1 MPFQRVTC
9 LRVLPCIATL
19 VASPFAASEVA
30 AQHSSAAIAQSAY
43 PYVLIPQT
51 VARSGTPWELHLV
64 QTSDEIYVPIGVRK
78 PAGNGPFPMI
88 LIGSGQG
95 RDGMDKIEQAMDRY
109 ETLMTRLVERGYVAA
124 FVSYRNEVPE
134 AYNELS
140 SAQLLADTISGGD
153 RTLRSVPALD
163 SDDHIAI
170 VAHARGLPYTD
181 PDAIG
186 AIGSSH
192 SGEIIMKTAT
202 AHGGLAAAVPA
213 EAAVLEYLAIDVSKA
228 PRDASGTELQLQD
241 KELARRLADADRAM
255 QRVRAVDIPLLIM
268 GREDDHLQG
277 AFALLYEWL
286 AAAGRDARWVSFD
299 HPEHGYA
306 LLGRTP
312 GHESAPDAVQEQAF
326 DVYMAFFDEH
336 LKPH

>member
-1 MPFQRVTC
+1 MTIRRTTC
-9 LRVLPCIATL
+9 WRAIPLIATL
-19 VASPFAASEVA
+19 LAGHLLASAAL
-30 AQHSSAAIAQSAY
+30 AQHGAAAIAQSAY
-43 PYVLIPQT
+43 PYVLIPRT

-64 QTSDEIYVPIGVRK
+64 QTPDEIYVPIGVRK
-78 PAGNGPFPMI
+78 PPGNGPFPMI

-95 RDGMDKIEQAMDRY
+95 RDGMTKIEEAMDRY

-140 SAQLLADTISGGD
+140 SAELLADTVSGGE
-153 RTLRSVPALD
+153 RTLRSRPALD

-181 PDAIG
+181 PNAIG

-213 EAAVLEYLAIDVSKA
+213 EAAVLEYLAIDTSNA

-286 AAAGRDARWVSFD
+286 AAAGRDAKWVSFD
-299 HPEHGYA
+299 HPEHGYV
-306 LLGRTP
+306 LLGRRP
-312 GHESAPDAVQEQAF
+312 GHEDAPDAVQEQAF

-336 LKPH
+336 LKRH